1 MTLIRLLDKLM
12 KEFVEMLY
20 LIREP
25 VILSEDNYEKYTGK
39 IQRISYLWFTGYR
52 LYIWEIDVFDL
63 NGKVRSLS

>member
-1 MTLIRLLDKLM
+1 M